1 MLLVGLG
8 NPGEK
13 YRFTRHNV
21 GFMAVDAFAKRHAF
35 PDFKLDKKSPVLLS
49 EDFIEYQKVVLA
61 KPQAFMNNSGKAVAD
76 LYQRYRVRDLVIG
89 ISEKTEIQGRHS
101 QDRSGLLSVLKPFAD
116 PFKTPGLK
124 YMVVV
129 HDDIDIPFGR
139 MKISVGSGS
148 AGHKGIESIIE
159 AIGTQDFGS
168 IRVGIQPADGKPER
182 VEEFVLQQ
190 FSQAERATLAETT
203 ENVGDA
209 LDSILQNGIEK
220 AMSEY
225 NK

>member
-49 EDFIEYQKVVLA
+49 EDFIEHQKVVLA

-76 LYQRYRVRDLVIG
+76 LCQRYRVRDLIIG
-89 ISEKTEIQGRHS
+89 VSEKTEIQGRHS
-101 QDRSGLLSVLKPFAD
+101 QDQSGLLSILKPFSIRHQ
-116 PFKTPGLK
+116 TPGLK

-129 HDDIDIPFGR
+129 HDDIDIPFGH

-159 AIGTQDFGS
+159 KLGTKDFGR
-168 IRVGIQPADGKPER
+168 IRIGIQPEDGKPER

-190 FSQAERATLAETT
+190 FSQAERATLEQTMGNACS
-203 ENVGDA
+203 A
-209 LDSILQNGIEK
+209 LDSILQDGIEK